1 MKKLFLFIGLVAF
14 LATACEKEEMVTPF
28 EQQEDPLAEVIRIAQ
43 EGAAMLGDAETR
55 SAVGRRI
62 DRSRISCKINP
73 ATRAGESDDTLY
85 YVVNYADNAGFAI
98 VSANEEA
105 PDGARL
111 IAVTESGSYTA
122 GEQTENEG
130 FNMYM
135 DMVANSREIIDI
147 PIIRDTLP
155 GYDLGEEVIED
166 YYSDWTTVGPYIQV
180 KWGQGKKDNNIY
192 NPLYPY
198 NYFCYTSSTQL
209 CPAGCVTVAIA
220 QIMSFYKKPSSY
232 MVTWNGT
239 KVTRPINWNTLCSY
253 VGGPNGMTWPSQVAE
268 EIAMLFREIGKR
280 ASMTYTPSSS
290 SATILG
296 ARESFAG
303 FGYDQNPEQAH
314 NIAVIKSELNAG
326 RPVCEFAYG
335 YSVSGGTPIYG
346 GHAWAIDGYKSRIHY
361 YKRYIAHNGLI
372 LSVLEERATTYN
384 YLHMNW
390 GYDGRNNGYFLNN
403 VFDSLD
409 GYDYDSDNYYHN
421 NSDFDYRDNPLI
433 VTGIW
438 NDDIN

>member
-1 MKKLFLFIGLVAF
+1 MKNLFLLIGMVAF

-135 DMVANSREIIDI
+135 DMVANSRGIIDI
-147 PIIRDTLP
+147 PIIRDSLP
-155 GYDLGEEVIED
+155 NYDLGEEVIED

-180 KWGQGKKDNNIY
+180 KWGQGKY
-192 NPLYPY
+192 NEGYDSDYPY
-198 NYFCYTSSTQL
+198 NKYF
-209 CPAGCVTVAIA
+209 
-220 QIMSFYKKPSSY
+220 
-232 MVTWNGT
+232 
-239 KVTRPINWNTLCSY
+239 
-253 VGGPNGMTWPSQVAE
+253 
-268 EIAMLFREIGKR
+268 
-280 ASMTYTPSSS
+280 
-290 SATILG
+290 
-296 ARESFAG
+296 
-303 FGYDQNPEQAH
+303 
-314 NIAVIKSELNAG
+314 
-326 RPVCEFAYG
+326 
-335 YSVSGGTPIYG
+335 
-346 GHAWAIDGYKSRIHY
+346 
-361 YKRYIAHNGLI
+361 
-372 LSVLEERATTYN
+372 
-384 YLHMNW
+384 
-390 GYDGRNNGYFLNN
+390 
-403 VFDSLD
+403 
-409 GYDYDSDNYYHN
+409 YHLQ
-421 NSDFDYRDNPLI
+421 F
-433 VTGIW
+433 
-438 NDDIN
+438 